1 MAKLFLIFFTY
12 TQLSLHLGS
21 IVQYEYI
28 KQEDAPLYGE
38 LSCQVSSESS
48 FMACVI
54 LSVRSKS
61 VSFFFNKNEHVC
73 RWDCIFLASRS
84 CTTYCT
90 EPWSYYGM
98 YPSVC
103 MLHHIIKMSL
113 LSLLCQCKKR
123 EYKSGFFI
131 MCLQDRFTCT
141 TLAAYGLNILCFLEF
156 KNGLIADGII
166 HNWTVRKYLK

>member
-1 MAKLFLIFFTY
+1 MATLFFIFLIH

-28 KQEDAPLYGE
+28 KQEYAPLYGE

-48 FMACVI
+48 FIACVI
-54 LSVRSKS
+54 LSVRLKG
-61 VSFFFNKNEHVC
+61 VSFFFKKNEHVC

-113 LSLLCQCKKR
+113 LALVCQCKR
-123 EYKSGFFI
+123 QNINQVFLI
-131 MCLQDRFTCT
+131 MCMQDRFTLRHLQLPVT
-141 TLAAYGLNILCFLEF
+141 SP
-156 KNGLIADGII
+156 K
-166 HNWTVRKYLK
+166 